1 MGRPALLAA
10 LLTILGATS
19 ALGAAQIWDLG
30 EGISVGATSDGQVTC
45 VRYGANLNKASI
57 WSVQYGAR
65 TLGTYTPTGI
75 TWKGSQ
81 LVVAGNLNGNLTGQA
96 YRWDGNIQGVGT
108 WSALPLADGLYD
120 WRSHRVQ
127 SVASDGANVWM
138 VGFSTLPSG
147 YEHACV
153 YTDNGSTSSCTNVAL
168 PSPNG
173 HDHSELCAVSQTGV
187 VAGQALYGGSPPTG
201 GGRQVITGD
210 PLRFLGT
217 LMGNPSSS
225 TEARALAI
233 SGDGSRIV
241 GWSYI
246 QLDPLLIQQCYWDA
260 PFTANKAPHAIPFLD
275 TYIWGPATAVS
286 RTGAYV
292 GGCFWRDPYPTPEGQ
307 AAWIWD
313 AAHGTR
319 DLKSVLA
326 AEGADLTGWGR
337 LCDDLAGTPEHGD
350 GFFDITG
357 ISEDGRWITG
367 TGRKSSVRHAYVAY
381 LNEAPSV
388 ISISPVSSPNTG
400 SVPVTISGLI
410 FRPGATVKLQKAGSP
425 SIGAFNVNVAS
436 LSSIT
441 CSFNLTG
448 KATGQWDV
456 VVTNSDGL
464 SGSLAKGFC
473 VVLPASAPS
482 CGTAIR
488 SALDPI
494 ATVACSEYRFVF
506 WGKVTVIDQNTIQLA
521 DGSGRPITVVAPGH
535 TGVADGHFARALGTL
550 IPSSVDP
557 VLLSSS
563 DQVVACN

>member
-1 MGRPALLAA
+1 MRRLAFMVALL
-10 LLTILGATS
+10 LVLGATS
-19 ALGAAQIWDLG
+19 AFGSAQIWDLG

-45 VRYGANLNKASI
+45 VRYGASLNKTAI
-57 WSVQYGAR
+57 WSVQYG
-65 TLGTYTPTGI
+65 TKQLGTYTPTGI

-96 YRWDGNIQGVGT
+96 QRWDGNIQGTGT
-108 WSALPLADGLYD
+108 WSALPLADGLYN

-127 SVASDGANVWM
+127 SMASDGTNVWI
-138 VGFSTLPSG
+138 VGFSTLSNG

-153 YTDNGSTSSCTNVAL
+153 YTDNGSTSACANAVL

-173 HDHSELCAVSQTGV
+173 HDHSELCAVSQAGL

-201 GGRQVITGD
+201 GGRQVITGS

-217 LMGNPSSS
+217 LMGNASSS

-260 PFTANKAPHAIPFLD
+260 PFTTNKAPHAIPFLD

-286 RTGAYV
+286 RTGTYI

-319 DLKSVLA
+319 DLKDVMI
-326 AEGADLTGWGR
+326 AEGADLTVWGR
-337 LCDDLAGTPEHGD
+337 LCDDLVGTSEHGD

-367 TGRKSSVRHAYVAY
+367 TGKQSGVRHAYVAY
-381 LNEAPSV
+381 LNEAPTVSA
-388 ISISPVSSPNTG
+388 ISPSVAPNTAA
-400 SVPVTISGLI
+400 VNVTISGLV
-410 FRPGATVKLQKAGSP
+410 FRSGATVKLTRAGQSDIMGT
-425 SIGAFNVNVAS
+425 SVSVTS
-436 LSSIT
+436 LSTLT

-448 KATGQWDV
+448 KALGQWNV
-456 VVTNSDGL
+456 VVTNTDGQ
-464 SGSLAKGFC
+464 SGTLENGFA
-473 VVLPASAPS
+473 VVLPTSAPS
-482 CGTAIR
+482 YGTAIR

-494 ATVACSEYRFVF
+494 MATACGNYRFKF
-506 WGKVTVIDQNTIQLA
+506 WGKATVLDTNTIQLD
-521 DGSGRPITVVAPGH
+521 DGSPNTIKVIAPGH
-535 TGVADGHFARALGTL
+535 GITPGHFASAVGTL
-550 IPSSVDP
+550 TTSAGEP

-563 DQVVACN
+563 SQVRALD